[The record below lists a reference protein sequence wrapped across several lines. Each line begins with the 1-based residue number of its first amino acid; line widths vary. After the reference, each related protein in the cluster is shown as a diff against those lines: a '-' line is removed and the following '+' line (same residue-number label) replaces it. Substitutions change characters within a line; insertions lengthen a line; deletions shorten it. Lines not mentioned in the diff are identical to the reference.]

1 MNTLILTKNYKS
13 ENLNERDEKK
23 FDPNQFEILRKKKQK
38 SRSTEENI
46 EREREREREREK
58 AN

>member
-13 ENLNERDEKK
+13 ENLNERDEKN

-46 EREREREREREK
+46 EREREREK
-58 AN
+58 SN